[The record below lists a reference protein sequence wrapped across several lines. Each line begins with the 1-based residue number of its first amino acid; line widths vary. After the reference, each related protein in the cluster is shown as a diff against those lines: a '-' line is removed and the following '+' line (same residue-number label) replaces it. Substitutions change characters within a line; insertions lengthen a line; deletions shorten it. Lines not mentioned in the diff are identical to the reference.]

1 MYLNDRQDLVIAQ
14 VVRLEGVLVTRVCSH
29 PICFKSLYTFEA
41 TRTLHIKLFYL
52 WQITFALKCGN
63 VL

>member
-1 MYLNDRQDLVIAQ
+1 MYLSDCQDLVIAQ
-14 VVRLEGVLVTRVCSH
+14 VVPLEGVLVTGVCSH

-52 WQITFALKCGN
+52 SRITFALKRGN